1 MEKRFILA
9 YGKNVGLY
17 NKQEL
22 QQFITTAVLNNEDI
36 TSFIV
41 IDRTRYSA
49 VLLTSILSFL
59 YFRFEE
65 SPLFSAIARM
75 AMSLYAK
82 KDYDTLDNIL
92 TASM

>member
-1 MEKRFILA
+1 MVKRFILA
-9 YGKNVGLY
+9 YGNNVELCS
-17 NKQEL
+17 KQEL

-49 VLLTSILSFL
+49 VPLTTILAVL
-59 YFRFEE
+59 YTKLGE

-75 AMSLYAK
+75 VVFFYSK
-82 KDYDTLDNIL
+82 KKYDIIDSIL
-92 TASM
+92 TI